1 MRWLGAVRPSRD
13 CASSRSSCLARL
25 WRRTGDRM
33 PAGGV
38 GAALI
43 AGEMRGHPL
52 RTLIGILAIA
62 AGVAMGYAVQLINR
76 AALGEL
82 SATVNSLMGNAD
94 FELRGPRAGFDE
106 ALYPRIARLP
116 EVAAASPVVEVD
128 ARVAGRDEALKL
140 LGVDVFRAGYVTPNL
155 VGRVEQADRRNGA
168 KGTSLDLL
176 DPDTVFLSPA
186 ALTWLALKPG
196 DTLTVQVGL
205 GPVAL
210 RVAGVL
216 GASGDAVRV
225 GVMDIGA
232 AQWRLQ
238 RLGTLARIDIKLK
251 PGVDAEVFAH
261 SIAPLLPAG
270 VAAVTPGDN
279 AHRTSMLSRAYRA
292 NLNVLALV
300 ALFTGAFLVFTMQA
314 LAVLR
319 RRAQFALLRAI
330 GVTQRGVLR
339 LVVSEGAILGV
350 LGAAAGLAIG
360 FALAAAVLRYA
371 GGDLGGGY
379 FEGVQPRVR
388 FDVLPAAIFFALGV
402 AASVLGSL
410 APALEAA
417 RARPAQALKAGDE
430 EAPSARLRTKR
441 TVTAALLAIGAGLV
455 AALLPPVAGLPVFG
469 YLAIALLLLGGVLA
483 MPAVARA
490 VFAVL
495 PRSGHALPQLVLA
508 QLANAPGRATIGL
521 AGIVTSFSLMTAMAI
536 MVSSFRVA
544 VDDWLQLL
552 LPAPLYLRASPGGDS
567 AFLSPGDQAAI
578 AATPGI
584 ARAEF
589 LRATQIS
596 LDARLPP
603 VSLLARPIDPNHPGA
618 RLPLTTAPLVP
629 QAGDAPPVWISEAAA
644 DLYGMQPGQRITLP
658 LAGQRLPFTV
668 AGIWRDYARQFGAIV
683 IDASDYRRLTR
694 DTRVTDAALWLAP
707 GVAPAQAIARLR
719 ESVPGGQRL
728 EFAQPGEIRAASLR
742 IFDRSFAVTYLL
754 EAVAVIIGL
763 FGVGASFGSQALA
776 RTREFGMLRHI
787 GVTRRQIAL
796 MLAME
801 GALVAL
807 LGVLA
812 GLTLGL
818 SLAMVLVHV
827 VNPQSFHW
835 TMSVHMP
842 WGLLAALAS
851 AVVVAAALTA
861 LLSSR
866 AAMSVDAVRAVR
878 DDW

>member
-1 MRWLGAVRPSRD
+1 MSA
-13 CASSRSSCLARL
+13 
-25 WRRTGDRM
+25 T
-33 PAGGV
+33 
-38 GAALI
+38 LI
-43 AGEMRGHPL
+43 AGEMREHPL
-52 RTLIGILAIA
+52 RTLIAILAIA

-82 SATVNSLMGNAD
+82 SAAVNSLMGNAD
-94 FELRGPRAGFDE
+94 IELRGPRAGFDE

-128 ARVAGRDEALKL
+128 ARVAGRDASLKL
-140 LGVDVFRAGYVTPNL
+140 LGVDVFRAGYVTPDL
-155 VGRVEQADRRNGA
+155 VGRVEQTDRAKGSNGATGA
-168 KGTSLDLL
+168 KGAKGAKAAQATRLDLL
-176 DPDTVFLSPA
+176 DPDSVFLSPA
-186 ALTWLALKPG
+186 AMRWLALKPG
-196 DTLTVQVGL
+196 DALTVQVGL
-205 GPVAL
+205 ASVAL

-238 RLGTLARIDIKLK
+238 RLGTLGRIDIKLK
-251 PGVDAEVFAH
+251 PGVDAEAFAR

-270 VAAVTPGDN
+270 VAAVTPGEN
-279 AHRTSMLSRAYRA
+279 ACRTSMLSRAYRA
-292 NLNVLALV
+292 NLDVLALV

-330 GVTQRGVLR
+330 GMTQRGVLW
-339 LVVSEGAILGV
+339 LVVSESVVLGV
-350 LGAAAGLAIG
+350 LGAAAGLAMG

-379 FEGVQPRVR
+379 FEGVQPRVH
-388 FDVLPAAIFFALGV
+388 FDALPAAIFFALGV

-417 RARPAQALKAGDE
+417 RARPAWALKAGDE
-430 EAPSARLRTKR
+430 QTPAARLATKR

-455 AALLPPVAGLPVFG
+455 AALLPPVSGLPIFG

-490 VFAVL
+490 VFAML
-495 PRSGHALPQLVLA
+495 PRSGYAVPQLVLS

-521 AGIVTSFSLMTAMAI
+521 AGIVASFSLMTAMAI

-544 VDDWLQLL
+544 VDDWLQRL
-552 LPAPLYLRASPGGDS
+552 LPAPLYLRAAPGGDS

-596 LDARLPP
+596 LDPRLPP
-603 VSLLARPIDPNHPGA
+603 VSLLARPIDVRDPGA
-618 RLPLTTAPLVP
+618 RLPLTSAPRVP
-629 QAGDAPPVWISEAAA
+629 AQAGDPPPVWVSEAAA
-644 DLYGMQPGQRITLP
+644 YLYGMHPGQRIMLP
-658 LAGQRLPFTV
+658 LAGQRLPFMV

-719 ESVPGGQRL
+719 ERVPGGRRL

-754 EAVAVIIGL
+754 EAVAVIIRL

-787 GVTRRQIAL
+787 GVMRRQIAR

-812 GLTLGL
+812 GLTLGV

-835 TMSVHMP
+835 TMRVHMP
-842 WGLLAALAS
+842 WGLLAALAA